1 MKRFSASDLR
11 YAWLACLLAA
21 SVCGAQAL
29 DEEAIDRGAL
39 SEADSPAVEQ
49 TGGFIVD
56 RTITNFGAEFFRQ
69 FSAAWREQRGTEN
82 IDLTVIERPSAR
94 FGSQVYIEHNNRA
107 IARLFLYAGRSA
119 AIKPLAGEAA
129 RYVAT
134 VVTNSEVAAML
145 ANDPDLGR
153 EELK

>member
-1 MKRFSASDLR
+1 MRWFSANDLR
-11 YAWLACLLAA
+11 YAGLACLLAA
-21 SVCGAQAL
+21 SLCGAQAL
-29 DEEAIDRGAL
+29 DDEPIDRGAL
-39 SEADSPAVEQ
+39 SEAERPDVDQAP
-49 TGGFIVD
+49 GFVVD

-69 FSAAWREQRGTEN
+69 FSSAWRDQPGTSG
-82 IDLTVIERPSAR
+82 IDATVIERPSAR

-119 AIKPLAGEAA
+119 SIKPLAMEAA

-134 VVTNSEVAAML
+134 VVTDSAVAAML